1 MIYTITTTLPLEHG
15 GRTFA
20 TLRRNLLMAEHFK
33 EPIKIL
39 TTNYNA
45 NYEDIYEDYMK
56 NQKLTLT
63 FNLKICMIGYQ
74 DINYSHH
81 LHAVLVKNGATLL
94 HP

>member
-20 TLRRNLLMAEHFK
+20 TLRRNLLMAEHIK

-56 NQKLTLT
+56 KS
-63 FNLKICMIGYQ
+63 KISTDFQLENMYDWLSGYQ
-74 DINYSHH
+74 
-81 LHAVLVKNGATLL
+81 L
-94 HP
+94 